1 MKRTDKYVL
10 YLLYL
15 VLFSVPMVATFY
27 AADGVD
33 HHLYVSLIVIL
44 TSIGFR
50 YRQDIRRED
59 YALHK
64 NAGRMWHRSFIWEL
78 ILIPVVLGLLLGVLE
93 GGAMAQRGMVLGFS
107 ISVGR
112 LLFETGERLYL
123 RRIVKRTSQV
133 G

>member
-15 VLFSVPMVATFY
+15 VLFGAPMVATFY

-33 HHLYVSLIVIL
+33 HLYVSLIVIL

-59 YALHK
+59 YAVYK
-64 NAGRMWHRSFIWEL
+64 IAGRMWHRSFVWEL

-93 GGAMAQRGMVLGFS
+93 GGERWRSEAWFS
-107 ISVGR
+107 A
-112 LLFETGERLYL
+112 FPY
-123 RRIVKRTSQV
+123 RRDICCLKRESDSTSA
-133 G
+133 GS

>member
-1 MKRTDKYVL
+1 MKRTDRYVL

-15 VLFSVPMVATFY
+15 FLFGVPVVATFY

-33 HHLYVSLIVIL
+33 HLYVSMIVIL

-59 YALHK
+59 YAANK
-64 NAGRMWHRSFIWEL
+64 TSGRMWSKSLIWEL

-93 GGAMAQRGMVLGFS
+93 GGAMGQRGVVLGL
-107 ISVGR
+107 SVSAGR
-112 LLFETGERLYL
+112 LLFEMGERLYL
-123 RRIVKRTSQV
+123 RRIMKRTV
-133 G
+133 R

>member
-15 VLFSVPMVATFY
+15 VLFGAPMVATFY

-33 HHLYVSLIVIL
+33 HLYVSLIVIL

-59 YALHK
+59 YAVYK
-64 NAGRMWHRSFIWEL
+64 IAGRMWHRSFVWEL

-107 ISVGR
+107 ISAGH

-123 RRIVKRTSQV
+123 RRIVKRTVQA